1 MKRYNAF
8 YFEMTADIQEVHAGG
23 LTLTPSGGITML
35 DDHRSIR
42 QSILFILSTMPGERI
57 MRKDY
62 GCDLYKLVFSPNDE
76 TTAGLAIHY
85 VTRALNKWEKRIS
98 LLSVDAGPHPTRP
111 EVLELSI
118 LYRINHL
125 SQEDQM
131 TYSFDMSG
139 KEI

>member
-8 YFEMTADIQEVHAGG
+8 YFEMTPDIQEVKAEG
-23 LTLTPSGGITML
+23 LTLTSSGGITMV

-42 QSILFILSTMPGERI
+42 QSILFILSTIPGERI

-62 GCDLYKLVFSPNDE
+62 GCELYKLVFSPNDE

-85 VTRALNKWEKRIS
+85 VTKALKKWEKRIT
-98 LLSVDAGPHPTRP
+98 LLTVDAGPHPTRP

-118 LYRINHL
+118 IYRINHL
-125 SQEDQM
+125 NQEDQM
-131 TYSFDMSG
+131 TYTFDMSG